1 MLYLLYNLALALGFL
16 VTLPYWLLRI
26 AAQSKYRAGLWQ
38 KLGFLP
44 PHIRDIHG
52 ARVIWVHA
60 VSVGEVLAVSG
71 LVKHLQETFPKHR
84 VLVSTTTATGQKLAR
99 SRFGQENTF
108 VFPLDF
114 PFAVNAYLHALR
126 PELIV
131 LAETEFWPNFLR
143 LSHKNGARVMVVN
156 GRISD
161 RSLPGY
167 TRWRE
172 IMQKVL
178 LNVNL
183 FLVQSETD
191 QQRLVAIGVDAEK
204 VKVGGNLKF
213 DVPALPELPITNEL
227 RSAFKSASASPV
239 IVAGSTVEGEELL
252 LLNAF
257 RSLQASYPNALMVL
271 APRHPERF
279 EAVARTVQEFGV
291 QFWRRSQ
298 WQHEALSTGIFL
310 LDSIGE
316 LGAVY
321 SLADIAFV
329 GGSLV
334 PRGGHN
340 IIEPAKHGVPIVV
353 GTHME
358 NFRDI
363 IGIFKSH
370 DAVRIAG
377 VAELPLIF
385 LELAGN
391 PSERVALGQRA
402 LQTVQ
407 SQMGATA
414 RTVTALQELLPA
426 SLPIKS
432 GNPAS
437 ANPEHGHS

>member
-38 KLGFLP
+38 KLGFVP
-44 PHIRDIHG
+44 AHIRDMHG
-52 ARVIWVHA
+52 TRVIWVHA

-71 LVKHLQETFPKHR
+71 LVKHLQEACPEHR

-114 PFAVNAYLHALR
+114 PFAINAYLRALH

-143 LSHKNGARVMVVN
+143 LSRKSGAHVVVVN

-161 RSLPGY
+161 RSFPGY
-167 TRWRE
+167 MRWRKTMRK
-172 IMQKVL
+172 IL
-178 LNVNL
+178 RNVNL

-191 QQRLVAIGVDAEK
+191 QQRLMAIGVNAEK

-213 DVPALPELPITNEL
+213 DVPAPPALPITNEL
-227 RSAFKSASASPV
+227 LSAFKSASASPI

-252 LLNAF
+252 LLNAY
-257 RSLQASYPNALMVL
+257 RNLQASYPNAVMVL

-298 WQHEALSTGIFL
+298 WQHEAIRAGIFL

-363 IGIFKSH
+363 IGIFKLH
-370 DAVRIAG
+370 DAVRIVG

-391 PSERVALGQRA
+391 SSERMALGQRA

-414 RTVTALQELLPA
+414 KTVTALQELLPA
-426 SLPIKS
+426 SLPIQS

>member
-26 AAQSKYRAGLWQ
+26 AAQGKYRAGLWQ
-38 KLGFLP
+38 KLGFIPAHL
-44 PHIRDIHG
+44 RDMRS

-60 VSVGEVLAVSG
+60 VSVGEALAITG
-71 LVKHLQETFPKHR
+71 LAEQLREAFPEHR
-84 VLVSTTTATGQKLAR
+84 VLISTTTATGQQLAR
-99 SRFGQENTF
+99 SRFGQDNTF

-114 PFAVNAYLHALR
+114 PFAIKAYLRALH

-131 LAETEFWPNFLR
+131 LAETEFWPNFLH
-143 LSHKNGARVMVVN
+143 LSRKGGARIAVVN

-161 RSLPGY
+161 RSFPGY
-167 TRWRE
+167 MRWRK

-178 LNVNL
+178 SNVDL
-183 FLVQSETD
+183 FLAQSETD
-191 QQRLVAIGVDAEK
+191 RQRLIAMGVDQEK
-204 VKVGGNLKF
+204 VKVSGNLKF
-213 DVPALPELPITNEL
+213 DIPAPPALPITNEL
-227 RSAFKSASASPV
+227 RAAFHSVSASPI

-257 RSLQASYPNALMVL
+257 RNLQASYPNAVMAL
-271 APRHPERF
+271 APRHPQRF
-279 EAVARTVQEFGV
+279 DAVVRTVKEFGV
-291 QFWRRSQ
+291 RLWRRSQ
-298 WQHEALSTGIFL
+298 WRNEPIGGGIFL

-340 IIEPAKHGVPIVV
+340 IIEPAKHGVPIVI

-363 IGIFKSH
+363 VAIFKSH
-370 DAVRIAG
+370 DAVRIVG
-377 VAELPLIF
+377 FAELPLIF

-391 PSERVALGQRA
+391 PSEREALGQRA

-414 RTVTALQELLPA
+414 RTVAALKRLLAASPALQSGPA
-426 SLPIKS
+426 P
-432 GNPAS
+432 GNPC
-437 ANPEHGHS
+437 HGRS